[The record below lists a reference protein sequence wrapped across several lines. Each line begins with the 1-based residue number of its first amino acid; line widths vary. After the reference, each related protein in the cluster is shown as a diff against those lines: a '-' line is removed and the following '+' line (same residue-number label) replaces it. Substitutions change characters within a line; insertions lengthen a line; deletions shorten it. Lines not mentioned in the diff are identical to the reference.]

1 MIIPCCSL
9 VESDVGLDL
18 FVKILGGVL
27 YMEIGLLMRDIRGH
41 GDLFLVAGGWRT
53 K

>member
-27 YMEIGLLMRDIRGH
+27 YMEIGLLVGDIRGH
-41 GDLFLVAGGWRT
+41 GDLLVAGGWRT